1 MKKQRTQ
8 LAIGIVL
15 SAFFLWLAFR
25 RVDFQHLWVTLKGI
39 NYWWLIPFI
48 IITLLSMYVRAIR
61 WKYLFM
67 PRYQLS
73 SRRLFPPLIVGF
85 AFNGIFPARAGEFA
99 RAYMGA
105 RREKISF
112 STMLATVVVE
122 RIFDGLTI
130 FVLFALGLMFLPP
143 FNPDICKKW
152 DYAVHLNGLL
162 LSIILGTI
170 TVGLLL
176 LNISLLKAAKQTG
189 RNSELKESAQKKSAG
204 LIGRLALK
212 LGAQTRPKV
221 FKVITLSAII
231 VLLGILFLLLTG
243 RIFDTE
249 KVYFAWEKSYLINC
263 ETLQKISKKTTIVLL
278 IFLVFLIGLLIN
290 RTRRIAQKILL
301 NLPLLPTT
309 IKVRFNQILDRFAEG
324 LGALQSG
331 KVLFWVIV
339 YSLIVWLSV
348 AASLQIMSLGF
359 KDVTMNF
366 WQATLIMIIIC
377 ITISI
382 PSAPGY
388 WGLYEIGCVLAMSL
402 LGIQQKIEISLSYSL
417 VIHAGQMFPIIAVGL
432 YFALKEHISYQAM
445 QQQLENNG
453 E

>member
-1 MKKQRTQ
+1 
-8 LAIGIVL
+8 
-15 SAFFLWLAFR
+15 
-25 RVDFQHLWVTLKGI
+25 
-39 NYWWLIPFI
+39 
-48 IITLLSMYVRAIR
+48 
-61 WKYLFM
+61 
-67 PRYQLS
+67 
-73 SRRLFPPLIVGF
+73 LIVGF

-99 RAYMGA
+99 RAYLGA

-112 STMLATVVVE
+112 STMLATIVVE

-162 LSIILGTI
+162 LTVVLGSII
-170 TVGLLL
+170 VGLLL
-176 LNISLLKAAKQTG
+176 LLVSLLKSARQLVK
-189 RNSELKESAQKKSAG
+189 NSVTNVPSQKKGAG
-204 LIGRLALK
+204 LITKLALK
-212 LGAQTRPKV
+212 LGARSKPKK
-221 FKVITLSAII
+221 FKVAVVGVIF
-231 VLLGILFLLLTG
+231 VLLCVLFLLFTG
-243 RIFDTE
+243 SIFDKE

-263 ETLQKISKKTTIVLL
+263 ETLQRISKKTTFVLL
-278 IFLVFLIGLLIN
+278 VFLLFLIGLLIN
-290 RTRRIAQKILL
+290 RTRRVAQKILL
-301 NLPLLPTT
+301 NLPLVPAT
-309 IKVRFNQILDRFAEG
+309 IKERCNQILERFAEG

-331 KVLFWVIV
+331 KVLFWVII
-339 YSLIVWLSV
+339 YSLVVWLSV
-348 AASLQIMSLGF
+348 AGSLQIMSLGF
-359 KDVTMNF
+359 KDITMNF

-432 YFALKEHISYQAM
+432 YYALKEHISYQAM
-445 QQQLENNG
+445 QQQLENN
-453 E
+453 EE